1 MKKILILFFLMSG
14 CTNVNDNNKINISTF
29 NFSNNMTIEE
39 FKIKLEE
46 YAINTPYPNIDK

>member
-14 CTNVNDNNKINISTF
+14 CTYVNDNNKINISTL